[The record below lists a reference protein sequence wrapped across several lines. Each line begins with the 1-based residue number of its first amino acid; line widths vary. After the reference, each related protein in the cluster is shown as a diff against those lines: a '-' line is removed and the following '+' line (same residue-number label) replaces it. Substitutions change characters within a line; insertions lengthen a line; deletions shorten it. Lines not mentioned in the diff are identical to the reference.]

1 LAFCIKWVISC
12 HIVFLWFEGG
22 FFMADENKQ
31 TLFDQVIQNAVRLAQ
46 GNTEMQKRNLFGIN
60 LGRWLVR
67 ATRGL
72 ADAVEDQ
79 LRDPRIVA
87 KIRQLEADYVEG
99 KLYGLRESEES
110 STLKAGAEAKEA
122 AKTFKEKNPSE
133 SDLVNMTLGQ
143 PNANPPKSYLE
154 NVVKRILGIKNWG
167 YGPTGGDPEILKDII
182 RYMQNLGYPER
193 IFIGEKEVPIAATMV
208 SGAKSVL
215 AAAMKTVVPNGKTDM
230 MFVTLKSKWVSYSA
244 QIQNAGGVEM
254 SIDRPPDESEMTD
267 EQLKAFIDELEG
279 IVRENPDF
287 CLIINEPTNP
297 SGGINNKLL
306 RAVAD
311 FVKRHP
317 KVKVIQD
324 SIYLET
330 THDGKQPAQLL
341 EAIEPSIAGRIL
353 TVYSLA
359 KCAPIIPGE
368 RAGMGIGNCDWIKAM
383 VDYLSNVAGN
393 PPHSM
398 QMFVAEA
405 VKPSTE
411 ECADDLQAL
420 NKKQNTIYTQNA
432 KTMRECFVDMGIKC
446 SNPSGAFYVE
456 VDFEEFLKAGL
467 ETSEGKPVRTSEDVR
482 KLLLEH
488 GVATT
493 PGKDFGSESIL
504 RFAYA
509 ISPEDA
515 TLAVNR
521 IQKTFGALTRRG
533 QNMTFQESHLAQ
545 LSGAARA

>member
-1 LAFCIKWVISC
+1 
-12 HIVFLWFEGG
+12 
-22 FFMADENKQ
+22 MADENKQ

-46 GNTEMQKRNLFGIN
+46 GNTEMQKRNLFGMN

-122 AKTFKEKNPSE
+122 AKTFKEKNPGE
-133 SDLVNMTLGQ
+133 PDLVNMTLGQ
-143 PNANPPKSYLE
+143 PNAKPPRSYVR
-154 NVVKRILGIKNWG
+154 NVLRRILRIQEWG

-193 IFIGEKEVPIAATMV
+193 IFIDNTEVPIAATMV

-215 AAAMKTVVPNGKTDM
+215 TAAMKAVVPNEKTDM
-230 MFVTLKSKWVSYSA
+230 MFVTLKSKWVSYSE
-244 QIQNAGGVEM
+244 QIQSAGGVEM
-254 SIDRPPDESEMTD
+254 SINSPPDESKMTD
-267 EQLKAFIDELEG
+267 KQLKEFVDELEG

-287 CLIINEPTNP
+287 CLIINEPKNP
-297 SGGINNKLL
+297 SGEINNKLL

-330 THDGKQPAQLL
+330 THDGEEPAKLL
-341 EAIEPSIAGRIL
+341 EAIEPSISGRIL

-368 RAGMGIGNCDWIKAM
+368 RAGMGIGNRDWVKVM
-383 VDYLSNVAGN
+383 VDYLSHVAGN
-393 PPHSM
+393 PPHSV
-398 QMFVAEA
+398 QMFIAEA
-405 VKPSTE
+405 VNPSTE
-411 ECADDLQAL
+411 ECANDLKAL
-420 NKKQNTIYTQNA
+420 NKQQNTIYTQNA
-432 KTMRECFVDMGIKC
+432 KTMRDCFVDLGIKC
-446 SNPSGAFYVE
+446 SNPRGAFYLE
-456 VDFEEFLKAGL
+456 VDLEEFLKAGF
-467 ETSEGKPVRTSEDVR
+467 ETSDGKPVRTSEDVR
-482 KLLLEH
+482 KLLLED

-493 PGKDFGSESIL
+493 PGEGFGSDRIL
-504 RFAYA
+504 RVAYA
-509 ISPEDA
+509 VLPKNA

-521 IQKTFGALTRRG
+521 IQKTFGSLTGRG

-545 LSGAARA
+545 LSGGRG

>member
-1 LAFCIKWVISC
+1 
-12 HIVFLWFEGG
+12 
-22 FFMADENKQ
+22 MADERTFLDKAIENS
-31 TLFDQVIQNAVRLAQ
+31 VRLAQ
-46 GNTEMQKRNLFGIN
+46 GGTQMQKRNLFGVN
-60 LGRWLVR
+60 LGGWLVR

-72 ADAVEDQ
+72 ANAVEDQ

-87 KIRQLEADYVEG
+87 KIRQLEEDYVEG
-99 KLYGLRESEES
+99 KLYGLRKSEES

-122 AKTFKEKNPSE
+122 AKTFAEKYPEE
-133 SDLVNMTLGQ
+133 SPLVNMTLGQ
-143 PNANPPKSYLE
+143 PNANPPRSYIE
-154 NVVKRILGIKNWG
+154 NVVKRILDITNWG
-167 YGPTGGDPEILKDII
+167 YGPTGGEPEILKNII
-182 RYMQNLGYPER
+182 KYMQNLGYPKK
-193 IFIGEKEVPIAATMV
+193 IFIGETEVPIDATMV

-215 AAAMKTVVPNGKTDM
+215 TAAMKTVVPDGKTDM

-254 SIDRPPDESEMTD
+254 SIDGPTDESEMTD
-267 EQLKAFIDELEG
+267 KQLNAFIDELEG

-287 CLIINEPTNP
+287 CLIINEPKNP
-297 SGGINNKLL
+297 SGQINNKLL
-306 RAVAD
+306 KAVAG

-317 KVKVIQD
+317 KVKVVQD

-330 THDGKQPAQLL
+330 THDGKEPAQLL
-341 EAIEPSIAGRIL
+341 EAIEPSISGRVL

-368 RAGMGIGNCDWIKAM
+368 RAGMGIGNRDWIKAM

-405 VKPSTE
+405 VSPSTE
-411 ECADDLQAL
+411 ECANDLREL
-420 NKKQNTIYTQNA
+420 NRTQNTIYTQNA
-432 KTMRECFVDMGIKC
+432 KTMRDCFLGMGIKC
-446 SNPSGAFYVE
+446 SNPSGAFYLE
-456 VDFEEFLKAGL
+456 VDFEDVLKAGL
-467 ETSEGKPVRTSEDVR
+467 ETSEGKPVKTSEDVR

-493 PGKDFGSESIL
+493 PGKDFGVENSL

-509 ISPEDA
+509 ISPENA

-521 IQKTFGALTRRG
+521 IQKTLGALRGYG
-533 QNMTFQESHLAQ
+533 QNMTSQQSQQLFQVA
-545 LSGAARA
+545 GDRAMA

>member
-1 LAFCIKWVISC
+1 
-12 HIVFLWFEGG
+12 
-22 FFMADENKQ
+22 MADENKQ
-31 TLFDQVIQNAVRLAQ
+31 TAFDRAIQDSVRLAQ

-60 LGRWLVR
+60 LGSWLVR

-72 ADAVEDQ
+72 ARAVEDQ
-79 LRDPRIVA
+79 LSDPA
-87 KIRQLEADYVEG
+87 IRKPRYEPEEYVEG
-99 KLYGLRESEES
+99 AIYGLRKSGES
-110 STLKAGAEAKEA
+110 STLKAGAEAKAA
-122 AKTFKEKNPSE
+122 AKVFAQKYPEELP
-133 SDLVNMTLGQ
+133 LVNLTLGQ
-143 PNANPPKSYLE
+143 PNANPPKSYVE
-154 NVVKRILGIKNWG
+154 NVITRIRDVKNWG
-167 YGPTGGDPEILKDII
+167 YTPVGGDPKILSDII
-182 RYMQNLGYPER
+182 AFMQKKLGYPEK
-193 IFIGEKEVPIAATMV
+193 IFIGEKEVPIGASIL

-215 AAAMKTVVPNGKTDM
+215 TAAMQAVVPDGKTDM
-230 MFVTLKSKWVSYSA
+230 VFVTLKSKWVSYSA

-267 EQLKAFIDELEG
+267 EQLKAFIDELEE

-411 ECADDLQAL
+411 ECANDLKAL
-420 NKKQNTIYTQNA
+420 NKQQNTIYTQNA

-456 VDFEEFLKAGL
+456 VDFKEFLEAGL
-467 ETSEGKPVRTSEDVR
+467 ETSGGKPVRTSEDVR
-482 KLLLEH
+482 KLLLKH

-521 IQKTFGALTRRG
+521 IQKTLGALASRG
-533 QNMTFQESHLAQ
+533 QNRTFQESHLAQ
-545 LSGAARA
+545 LSGVSMA